1 MKLSN
6 SRKEMLDDGVFSS
19 PIFNA
24 SWFESLMIARLK
36 ASMVKLSTGAPLTP
50 ECRSLSL
57 FQLSERCWR
66 GVFLLSILGFKVA
79 PSKLILNKLL

>member
-1 MKLSN
+1 
-6 SRKEMLDDGVFSS
+6 MLDDGVLSS

-24 SWFESLMIARLK
+24 SWFESLMSEQK
-36 ASMVKLSTGAPLTP
+36 ESMVKLSTGAPLTP